1 MAHETV
7 FDKMLA
13 DYFLQKRAD
22 YKKSNK
28 LLEDIES
35 LFGTKEGKVHSYDE
49 LPAGHP
55 AATAQEVQDELA
67 KNTIGIHY
75 LRQTWN
81 KEDRPTLMPYN
92 LPALMQLDGAVN
104 RQLHKNRSGFSAQV
118 RGMMELEDMGMSSEI
133 PAYFPINDVRKPADV
148 HVTETLQRILEEL
161 FAAR

>member
-22 YKKSNK
+22 HKKSNA
-28 LLEDIES
+28 LLEDIEK
-35 LFGTKEGKVHSYDE
+35 LFGTKEGKVHSYDD

-55 AATAQEVQDELA
+55 VATAEELQGGA
-67 KNTIGIHY
+67 AAGTIGSHY

-81 KEDRPTLMPYN
+81 KEETPTLMPYN
-92 LPALMQLDGAVN
+92 LPALMQLDVAVN
-104 RQLHKNRSGFSAQV
+104 RQLHNNRSGFSGQV
-118 RGMMELEDMGMSSEI
+118 RAGMEIADEHGASSDI

-148 HVTETLQRILEEL
+148 HVKETLEKIL
-161 FAAR
+161 